1 MSKSRPII
9 IPPHPQDNYNIWAMS
24 CHLSPFIS
32 FVFPLGFILAPLLIW
47 LIKKPESSEVDFHGA
62 ESINFQISMLIFI
75 LILILFS
82 ALLIFLNGAV
92 ALIFFGVG
100 FAVLMFYEVICM
112 IVAAVKAYNRMEYRY
127 PVCFRFIKT
136 Q

>member
-9 IPPHPQDNYNIWAMS
+9 IPPPPQDNYNIWAML
-24 CHLSPFIS
+24 CHLSPFVF
-32 FVFPLGFILAPLLIW
+32 FVFPFGFIVAPLLIW

-62 ESINFQISMLIFI
+62 ESINFQISTVIFVII
-75 LILILFS
+75 LALLS

-92 ALIFFGVG
+92 ALIFFCIGLV
-100 FAVLMFYEVICM
+100 VLMFYGVICM
-112 IVAAVKAYNRMEYRY
+112 IIAAVKAYNRLEYRY
-127 PVCFRFIKT
+127 PVCFRFIKA